1 MNIKIYGSSKLKLIF
16 IILSIFSNT
25 AYAEWIKVAS
35 TQDDDAVFY
44 VSSESI
50 IKNGKYRTAWEVV
63 NHSHGTRE
71 GYISLKAQQE
81 YDCSSMRVRI
91 LYASLH
97 SEEFGQGKTILI
109 VPNTPLKWQ
118 TMPSN
123 SVATYTRDYICNKK

>member
-1 MNIKIYGSSKLKLIF
+1 MKFINYLFLIPLAF
-16 IILSIFSNT
+16 HAN
-25 AYAEWIKVAS
+25 ANAEWIKVAS

-50 IKNGKYRTAWEVV
+50 VKNGKYRTAWEVV

-81 YDCSSMRVRI
+81 YDCSSMRVRL

-97 SEEFGQGKTILI
+97 SEEFGQGKTVLI

-118 TMPSN
+118 TMPAN
-123 SVATYTRDYICNKK
+123 SVATYTRNYICK

>member
-1 MNIKIYGSSKLKLIF
+1 MPILKKLVC
-16 IILSIFSNT
+16 IILINLFFSNIVN
-25 AYAEWIKVAS
+25 AEWVKVAS

-50 IKNGKYRTAWEVV
+50 VKNGKYRTAWEVI

-71 GYISLKAQQE
+71 GYISAKAQQE
-81 YDCSSMRVRI
+81 YDCTSMRVRL

-97 SEEFGQGKTILI
+97 SEEFGQGQTILI

-118 TMPSN
+118 TMPEN
-123 SVATYTRDYICNKK
+123 SVAKYTRDYICNKS